1 MLNNL
6 VLTISTCLDNS
17 DEMLG
22 GNRKRIWTA
31 HVKGKEYKIEKT
43 LK

>member
-6 VLTISTCLDNS
+6 ELTISKCLDNS

-22 GNRKRIWTA
+22 ETE
-31 HVKGKEYKIEKT
+31 KEYGPLI
-43 LK
+43 

>member
-6 VLTISTCLDNS
+6 ELTISKCLDNS

-22 GNRKRIWTA
+22 GNRKRIWTS
-31 HVKGKEYKIEKT
+31 HVKEKEYKIEKT